1 MPDVADGP
9 ARRARFWLGQMAAR
23 RAGGSDAELRDRA
36 CVVGLASAEV
46 CEGNDRGANHE
57 GGDKDGCEPARPA
70 TQFERLS
77 L

>member
-1 MPDVADGP
+1 MGYAGRGGWCCKTSEVL
-9 ARRARFWLGQMAAR
+9 ARPNGRTDAP
-23 RAGGSDAELRDRA
+23 GGATPSSGT
-36 CVVGLASAEV
+36 GLASAEV

>member
-1 MPDVADGP
+1 MVLQDERGSGSAKWPH
-9 ARRARFWLGQMAAR
+9 R

-36 CVVGLASAEV
+36 CVVRLASAEV